1 MFIYTNIS
9 QRSVNQVIKCLGGN
23 HCRIYLHYAQ
33 TSTRLDSIL
42 AVHQQVDQMALIKF
56 AQDEQLRNT

>member
-1 MFIYTNIS
+1 MFW
-9 QRSVNQVIKCLGGN
+9 GGI

-33 TSTRLDSIL
+33 KSTSLDSLL

-56 AQDEQLRNT
+56 AQNEWLLNT